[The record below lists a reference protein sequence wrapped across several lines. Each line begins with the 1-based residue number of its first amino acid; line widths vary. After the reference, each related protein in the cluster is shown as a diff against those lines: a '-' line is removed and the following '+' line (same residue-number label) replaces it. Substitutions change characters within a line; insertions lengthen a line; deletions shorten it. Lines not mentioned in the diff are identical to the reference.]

1 MTQVPPVAA
10 IADVL
15 ALWGLD
21 GWLTPPLQPV
31 VRADAP
37 VMGRVRTVQ
46 VAYADSGPG
55 FAAMYDLLSSDLS
68 GQVVLVADAHT
79 VPGAVWGEILSQ
91 AAAGA
96 GAVAA
101 LVDGSVRD
109 RAEMAAVGM
118 PVYGA
123 STAVVGPAGRAHVV
137 AVDAEVMVAG
147 VAIAAGD
154 TVVVDSAGCVRVRA
168 AEAAA
173 VLAAAQQY
181 AAGEERVVTAL
192 VTGDK
197 LSSAYLHKAQVV
209 QAIRR

>member
-1 MTQVPPVAA
+1 
-10 IADVL
+10 
-15 ALWGLD
+15 
-21 GWLTPPLQPV
+21 
-31 VRADAP
+31 
-37 VMGRVRTVQ
+37 
-46 VAYADSGPG
+46 
-55 FAAMYDLLSSDLS
+55 
-68 GQVVLVADAHT
+68 
-79 VPGAVWGEILSQ
+79 
-91 AAAGA
+91 
-96 GAVAA
+96 
-101 LVDGSVRD
+101 
-109 RAEMAAVGM
+109 
-118 PVYGA
+118 
-123 STAVVGPAGRAHVV
+123 VV
-137 AVDAEVMVAG
+137 AVDAEVMVGG